1 MKRNITMIR
10 LCKSSVTALALI
22 MCAVAAPSAVRA
34 QSTCDTTASPDACP
48 TGDTD
53 IFMGNSSGNSDAPN
67 IIILLDNS
75 TNWSRQSQQWGIN
88 PDGSKQSQGQ
98 AELAAIITI
107 LGGNTINGKR
117 PANVGLAMATDYP
130 GSATASPGA
139 IPSTSGG
146 YIRFGVRDMTNAQ
159 NNVALQ
165 AILAGISGDIA
176 GSTEKLT
183 GQNNKDESASFYEI
197 YKYLSGLAPFAG
209 PYGSLGAQNI
219 YVDAPQNHQSLSAG
233 GQGLSSGFALAS
245 SNKNY
250 NSPITSSKPCAATY
264 IIYIANNANN
274 FGQIG
279 QPTYEPTVAS
289 ANPALPLEPNT
300 MGATPAE
307 TWLDEWTYFLRTNG
321 VIVPAGNNNGSV
333 VTFVLDAFNPTPD
346 NPGYSESLQNA
357 ALVGGGKYFAVRT
370 GSDIKNAL
378 SMIFSEIQAVN
389 STFASASLPVNTTN
403 RTQDRN
409 QVFIP
414 MFRPDPADNPRWM
427 GNLKQ
432 FQLIVDPNGSG
443 SIDLGDNSNPPID
456 AVSTLT
462 GFLDPCAQSFWT
474 TDSNR
479 YWKNDPTDLPV
490 PQGLCRP
497 PNTAFS
503 SWSDEPDGPI
513 VEKGGIAEVIRK
525 GNSPPATNTSPTWT
539 TTALSRTVYTLSGLT
554 GTSLINFTSSSLGTA
569 STQVAVANFIL
580 GHDVGNIQF
589 TGNTHGTTTVDGI
602 PIGATGG
609 LSLGLQV
616 SSADGSVAAGTL
628 ITAIGATS
636 ITLNAAATSSRSG
649 LSFTTGRTAEYV
661 NNSNNPPVLPTDHVR
676 PSVHGDEI
684 HSRPLPIDYG
694 ATCPGQTDSNNKPLL
709 GSTVFY
715 GSNDGTLRAIDTC
728 YGKELWAFIAPEFYA
743 SPTGFSR
750 LMNNT
755 PGASYFGQ
763 ITTQMTVF
771 PTPKDYYFDGSI
783 GLYQNA
789 DNSKVWIYPSM
800 RRGGRT
806 IYAFDVTTPTA
817 PVFKWKAGC
826 PDQGDDTNCTT
837 GMSGMGQTWST
848 PVVAG
853 SVLGYST
860 GPVVIVGG
868 GYDTCEDA
876 NTSAPACG
884 TGVIP
889 PTCGTSAS
897 PKGAGVYV
905 LDAFSGALLNCF
917 PTLRSVAAD
926 VALIAVATAG
936 VVDHA
941 YAVDTGGNIYRLDFA
956 ASRSNWRMN
965 QVAFTNGATY
975 ASGAG
980 RKFLFAPALLSAPA
994 TLPAAPGGQ
1003 VYLALGSGDREHPLQ
1018 SEYPY
1023 PGNVVNRFYVYK
1035 DYLPQPGLPLA
1046 TVTAVDLD
1054 DTNTSD
1060 TNYMYDYTLGPSG
1073 VAGTTTSCT
1082 TLGVVPSSIARGWFM
1097 ILNQNGVISPAIGA
1111 DEQTVSSAI
1120 IAAGM
1125 VAFSTNRPIPAA
1137 QGSCSTSLGEARG
1150 YWLNLLNASGGIAAN
1165 GMSCGG
1171 ARSNTFT
1178 GGGLPPSP
1186 VLANV
1191 VVNGM
1196 AMTVTIGTVQLSAPP
1211 GVSSSS
1217 IAPQQV
1223 KPTIVP
1229 TRKKVFWK
1237 SSGEN

>member
-1 MKRNITMIR
+1 MKRNIIMIR

-22 MCAVAAPSAVRA
+22 LCAVAAPSVVRA
-34 QSTCDTTASPDACP
+34 QSTCDTTGGATGTDLCP

-67 IIILLDNS
+67 VIILLDNS
-75 TNWSRQSQQWGIN
+75 TNWSRQSQAWGVN

-98 AELAAIITI
+98 AELAALQKAL
-107 LGGNTINGKR
+107 LGKINGKR
-117 PANVGLAMATDYP
+117 PANVGLAMLTDY
-130 GSATASPGA
+130 GGVASASPGA
-139 IPSTSGG
+139 TPSTNGGGG

-159 NNVALQ
+159 NNAALQ
-165 AILAGISGDIA
+165 TILQGISNSNEINS
-176 GSTEKLT
+176 STEKVT
-183 GQNNKDESASFYEI
+183 GQKTKDESAAFYEI
-197 YKYLSGLAPFAG
+197 YKYLSGLTPFTG
-209 PYGSLGAQNI
+209 LYNSSGAQSI
-219 YVDAPQNHQSLSAG
+219 YVDVPQNHQTLSGAG
-233 GQGLSSGFALAS
+233 QLLSSGFALVGG
-245 SNKNY
+245 KY
-250 NSPITSSKPCAATY
+250 QSPINPSNPCAATY
-264 IIYIANNANN
+264 IIYIANNANQ

-279 QPTYEPTVAS
+279 QPTYEPTVAN
-289 ANPALPLEPNT
+289 ANPML
-300 MGATPAE
+300 TPP
-307 TWLDEWTYFLRTNG
+307 TGSVDTSLDEWTYFLKNNG
-321 VIVPAGNNNGSV
+321 VVVPAGNNNGSV

-346 NPGYSESLQNA
+346 NPGYSLSLSSA
-357 ALVGGGKYFAVRT
+357 AVQGGGGYFAVRSAT
-370 GSDIKNAL
+370 DILNAL
-378 SMIFSEIQAVN
+378 SIIFSQIQAVN

-414 MFRPDPADNPRWM
+414 MFRPDPKDNPRWM

-432 FQLIVDPNGSG
+432 FQLILDPGGSG
-443 SIDLGDNSNPPID
+443 AIDLGDNSSTPIN
-456 AVSTLT
+456 AVNNQT
-462 GFLDPCAQSFWT
+462 GFLDPCALSFWT

-479 YWKNDPTDLPV
+479 YWANDPTDLPV
-490 PQGLCRP
+490 PQSLCRQP
-497 PNTAFS
+497 PRVFS
-503 SWSDEPDGPI
+503 TWSDYQDGPI
-513 VEKGGIAEVIRK
+513 VEKGGIGEVIRK
-525 GNSPPATNTSPTWT
+525 GNNPPITNTSPTW
-539 TTALSRTVYTLSGLT
+539 AVSRNVYTLNGLT
-554 GTSLINFTSSSLGTA
+554 GTSLTPFTSATLGSA
-569 STQVAVANFIL
+569 PTQVAMANFIL

-589 TGNTHGTTTVDGI
+589 TGTTHANTTVDGI
-602 PIGATGG
+602 APGVTAG
-609 LSLGLQV
+609 LSVGLKV
-616 SSADGSVAAGTL
+616 SSADGSVPVGTL
-628 ITAIGATS
+628 ITAIGPTS
-636 ITLNAAATSSRSG
+636 ITLGAAATSSTSG
-649 LSFTTGRTAEYV
+649 LSFTTGRAAEYV
-661 NNSNNPPVLPTDHVR
+661 NNSNNLPVLPTDHVR

-684 HSRPLPIDYG
+684 HSRPQPVDYG
-694 ATCPGQTDSNNKPLL
+694 ATCAGQTDANNNPV
-709 GSTVFY
+709 SASIVYY

-743 SPTGFSR
+743 SQTGFSR
-750 LMNNT
+750 LMNNS
-755 PGASYFGQ
+755 PGVSYFGQ
-763 ITTQMTVF
+763 ITTQMSVF

-789 DNSKVWIYPSM
+789 DNTKVWIYPSM

-806 IYAFDVTTPTA
+806 IYAFDVTTSTA

-826 PDQGDDTNCTT
+826 PYTQGNDTNCTT

-848 PVVAG
+848 PAVAS
-853 SVLGYST
+853 SVLGYT

-876 NTSAPACG
+876 NTAAPVCG
-884 TGVIP
+884 
-889 PTCGTSAS
+889 AS

-905 LDAFSGALLNCF
+905 LNADTGALVTSF
-917 PTLRSVAAD
+917 PTARSVAAD

-936 VVDHA
+936 VIDHA

-956 ASRSNWRMN
+956 ASQSNWRMN
-965 QVAFTNGATY
+965 KVAYTNGATF
-975 ASGAG
+975 ANGAG

-994 TLPAAPGGQ
+994 TLPTAAGGQ

-1023 PGNVVNRFYVYK
+1023 PNNVVNRFYVYK
-1035 DYLPQPGLPLA
+1035 DDLPLPGLPPA

-1054 DTNTSD
+1054 DTTV
-1060 TNYMYDYTLGPSG
+1060 MYDYTYGPAG
-1073 VAGTTTSCT
+1073 VGSTTSCST
-1082 TLGVVPSSIARGWFM
+1082 PGVLPNSSVRGWFM
-1097 ILNQNGVISPAIGA
+1097 SLNQNGN

-1150 YWLNLLNASGGIAAN
+1150 YWLNLFNASGGIAAN

-1171 ARSNTFT
+1171 SRSSVFV

-1191 VVNGM
+1191 VVGGQS
-1196 AMTVTIGTVQLSAPP
+1196 MTVTLGTSQLS
-1211 GVSSSS
+1211 GVSGVGNSS